1 MADFEEIHV
10 NETPN
15 PCPHGLLVVDKPP
28 GPTSYDVIRF
38 LRRTCEIDKKWKI
51 GHLGT
56 LDPFASGVVV
66 IALGQAVK
74 YFEYALGLK
83 KTYRARLWL
92 GDETDTLD
100 PTGKVVAS
108 ADVPSDWK
116 ERLNHAVS
124 RFTGE
129 ISQIPPVFS
138 AKHVDG
144 ERAYKGARR
153 GEEVKLEPVTVQ
165 IYAFEIGASGDFWVD
180 FTCTVSGGT
189 YLRAIA
195 RDLAREIG
203 TVGHLVGLERLAVGP
218 YDDTLSIPFEA
229 FERGGNPVLKHHLR
243 PVTGILER
251 LPKIFIKLGPIVDD
265 KISTGKELLSEEFED
280 ESGAL
285 NGLDDKATLVIM
297 EADGRFRS
305 MGRYRAES
313 GGVTPFKPWVC

>member
-1 MADFEEIHV
+1 MTDFDEIPVEESH
-10 NETPN
+10 NHY
-15 PCPHGLLVVDKPP
+15 PHGLLVIDKPP
-28 GPTSYDVIRF
+28 GPTSYDSIRF
-38 LRRTCEIDKKWKI
+38 LRRTCGIDKKWKI

-100 PTGKVVAS
+100 LTGKVIAS
-108 ADVPSDWK
+108 AEVPSDWL
-116 ERLNHAVS
+116 ERLNHAALK
-124 RFTGE
+124 FTGE
-129 ISQIPPVFS
+129 ISQVPPSFS
-138 AKHVDG
+138 AKHVNG
-144 ERAYKGARR
+144 KRAYEGARR
-153 GEEVKLEPVTVQ
+153 GEEIKLESVTVQ
-165 IYAFEIGASGDFWVD
+165 IYNFEIGASGDCWVD

-218 YDDTLSIPFEA
+218 YDSTLSIPFDA
-229 FERGGNPVLKHHLR
+229 FEVGGNGVLMHHLK
-243 PVTGILER
+243 PITGILER
-251 LPKIFIKLGPIVDD
+251 LPKIIIKIGAFGDD
-265 KISTGKELLSEEFED
+265 KISNGKEISTDEFED
-280 ESGAL
+280 AL
-285 NGLDDKATLVIM
+285 GVINSLEDKSTLVIM

-305 MGRYRAES
+305 MGRYRAKS
-313 GGVTPFKPWVC
+313 GGVTPFKPWVY